1 MPSMHLYNQT
11 AIRLLR
17 KIDEIPGLSST
28 ELTKFAQASY
38 NTVVDYTRM
47 LSAMGLVR
55 IEKRGPSILY
65 NITANG
71 RQAIRHIDDI
81 DALIAA
87 SSPEGVSWSVE

>member
-1 MPSMHLYNQT
+1 MTPMHLYNQT

-38 NTVVDYTRM
+38 NTVVDDTRM
-47 LSAMGLVR
+47 QSTMGLVT
-55 IEKRGPSILY
+55 IEKRGTSVFY